1 MSYIPAGRPEGGL
14 RDIWV
19 SGKVGDSRAR
29 CLATSLHQKGHEVT
43 LIGVKKSSEAPL
55 ASWGEAM
62 ESRQQSARCDVVSE
76 TGSAAFMPSC
86 AWMEDPAVLLY
97 IRHDVLLAAN
107 DVLALHGDREARAP
121 RKRALNGISRKLGLK
136 SAGAH
141 SKPQA
146 IVAGR
151 SITDTTQPKGREED
165 KKAAVQDT
173 SQGNVEEPYILEVLP
188 CNEHSLI
195 RIECQSPV
203 SRCPCQIYHKVFGPS
218 HKQWKMMKDML
229 NILVRDQKMETS
241 LARAK
246 ELQQYAEEIVFLAK
260 KNSPYHDG
268 LVESML
274 TSPEARRIL
283 YERML
288 PRYQDRHFHF
298 SRVLNQWRYRER
310 DTTPM
315 AIIE

>member
-1 MSYIPAGRPEGGL
+1 MSRTTRRFCRSSTSSRLI
-14 RDIWV
+14 RD
-19 SGKVGDSRAR
+19 AQN
-29 CLATSLHQKGHEVT
+29 CLKQA
-43 LIGVKKSSEAPL
+43 L
-55 ASWGEAM
+55 ASVL
-62 ESRQQSARCDVVSE
+62 S
-76 TGSAAFMPSC
+76 
-86 AWMEDPAVLLY
+86 PAVS
-97 IRHDVLLAAN
+97 LAHAGSCEPSMGWIIATRN
-107 DVLALHGDREARAP
+107 LAKGARSKG
-121 RKRALNGISRKLGLK
+121 KR
-136 SAGAH
+136 
-141 SKPQA
+141 
-146 IVAGR
+146 V
-151 SITDTTQPKGREED
+151 
-165 KKAAVQDT
+165 
-173 SQGNVEEPYILEVLP
+173 
-188 CNEHSLI
+188 
-195 RIECQSPV
+195 
-203 SRCPCQIYHKVFGPS
+203 YHKVFGPS

-315 AIIE
+315 AIIEYVDRPGELRPANPVGAARKQHVAMEFLQTRRGRRKHLGEMQRMIQNKHSPPLDAAVLERCRFECSKYEAEGKTGHPWSPNEVTDVE

>member
-1 MSYIPAGRPEGGL
+1 MNPFPSSLLWADLTPQIRSLSFPAL
-14 RDIWV
+14 LSD
-19 SGKVGDSRAR
+19 
-29 CLATSLHQKGHEVT
+29 
-43 LIGVKKSSEAPL
+43 
-55 ASWGEAM
+55 
-62 ESRQQSARCDVVSE
+62 SARFVQIHYLFGTDPPCSKLLE
-76 TGSAAFMPSC
+76 TSFGECGCEPNMGWIIAT
-86 AWMEDPAVLLY
+86 
-97 IRHDVLLAAN
+97 RNLAK
-107 DVLALHGDREARAP
+107 GARSKG
-121 RKRALNGISRKLGLK
+121 KR
-136 SAGAH
+136 
-141 SKPQA
+141 
-146 IVAGR
+146 
-151 SITDTTQPKGREED
+151 
-165 KKAAVQDT
+165 
-173 SQGNVEEPYILEVLP
+173 
-188 CNEHSLI
+188 
-195 RIECQSPV
+195 
-203 SRCPCQIYHKVFGPS
+203 IYHKVFGPS

-315 AIIE
+315 AIIECPPATDMGCSAW